1 MWFNLIMTVH
11 EPSLF
16 DDDNHEEPAMPN
28 DRTTDLQAIIEEQKR
43 DREESQREI
52 ERRAAQDE
60 ARVERAAEQGVD
72 LTSHQDAQNKVNKRG
87 IEKARQTLQN
97 INPPEEV

>member
-1 MWFNLIMTVH
+1 MTVH

-16 DDDNHEEPAMPN
+16 DDDMPQEPALPS
-28 DRTTDLQAIIEEQKR
+28 RQAADLQAIIDDQKLKR
-43 DREESQREI
+43 DEAQRKI
-52 ERRAAQDE
+52 EHRAAEDE

-72 LTSHQDAQNKVNKRG
+72 LTTHQDAQKSTNQRG

-97 INPPEEV
+97 INPPEEI

>member
-43 DREESQREI
+43 EKEEGQREI

-72 LTSHQDAQNKVNKRG
+72 LTTHQDAQKKTNRRG
-87 IEKARQTLQN
+87 IAKLRQTLED

>member
-1 MWFNLIMTVH
+1 MTVH

-16 DDDNHEEPAMPN
+16 DSNNHEEPVLPSRQAA
-28 DRTTDLQAIIEEQKR
+28 DLQAIIDDQKR
-43 DREESQREI
+43 ERDEAQREI
-52 ERRAAQDE
+52 ERRTAEDE

-72 LTSHQDAQNKVNKRG
+72 LTTHQDAQKSTNQRG

-97 INPPEEV
+97 INPPEEI